1 MAKAGSPKTKEES
14 RSDVNLEQVTLRV
27 HPDLLRAVEKKAAA
41 ERRKKNDVLRDLLAK
56 GAKADGLYL

>member
-1 MAKAGSPKTKEES
+1 MAKAGPPKTKEEG